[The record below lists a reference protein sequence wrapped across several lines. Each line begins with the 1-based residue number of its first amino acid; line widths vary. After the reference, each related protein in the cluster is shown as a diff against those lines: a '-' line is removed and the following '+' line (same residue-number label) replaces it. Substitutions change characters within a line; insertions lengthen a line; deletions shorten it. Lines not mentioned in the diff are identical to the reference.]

1 MSTTRLETF
10 ADGVFAIAAT
20 LLILNV
26 EVPELG
32 EHSLGYELLRL
43 WPAYVGYVVSFATIG
58 IIWVNHHTV
67 LRLLRG
73 TDRTFL
79 FINVFFLLCIAF
91 IPFPT
96 RLLATYVRTD
106 DGRAAAVLYGITL
119 TVTALFFNLMWRY
132 AISGGGRLLR
142 ADADR
147 REVDGITRS
156 YRPGV
161 PMYAFAMIVGIFQ
174 AEVSAALFAAIALFY
189 VLSSS
194 LFGRE
199 AADVTIDTGVEIRSS
214 PRATSSPCGASW
226 PRSGRTPRARGSTRS
241 CRATSTRDGFKFL
254 GAFAE
259 SRLAGFVY
267 GYRGGPGQWWHD
279 RVAAALGPEGT
290 ERWLPP
296 AHLEFTELH
305 VRPEFRRRGIGGGL
319 HDESARRRRRTDRG
333 PLDPDGQRARDRAVS
348 RPRLA
353 GDRAVPRLRFG
364 PPLPDHG
371 ARPALIGHC
380 QRPTDLLGYEGCDVN
395 RWRL

>member
-1 MSTTRLETF
+1 LSTTRLETF

-32 EHSLGYELLRL
+32 EHSLTYELLRL

-96 RLLATYVRTD
+96 RLLATYIRTD

-199 AADVTIDTGVEIRSS
+199 AVT
-214 PRATSSPCGASW
+214 
-226 PRSGRTPRARGSTRS
+226 
-241 CRATSTRDGFKFL
+241 
-254 GAFAE
+254 
-259 SRLAGFVY
+259 
-267 GYRGGPGQWWHD
+267 
-279 RVAAALGPEGT
+279 
-290 ERWLPP
+290 
-296 AHLEFTELH
+296 
-305 VRPEFRRRGIGGGL
+305 
-319 HDESARRRRRTDRG
+319 
-333 PLDPDGQRARDRAVS
+333 
-348 RPRLA
+348 
-353 GDRAVPRLRFG
+353 
-364 PPLPDHG
+364 
-371 ARPALIGHC
+371 
-380 QRPTDLLGYEGCDVN
+380 
-395 RWRL
+395 